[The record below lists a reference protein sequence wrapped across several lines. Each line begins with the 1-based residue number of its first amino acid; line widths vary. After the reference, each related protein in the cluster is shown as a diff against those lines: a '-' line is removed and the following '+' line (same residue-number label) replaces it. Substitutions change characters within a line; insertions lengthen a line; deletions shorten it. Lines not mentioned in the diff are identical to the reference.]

1 MGTQTS
7 GTPGGAGTPRRRHSS
22 AFKAQVALEAAK
34 GQKTLNELAAQFGVH
49 PVQIAQWK
57 RHLLEAS
64 PAAFEGGGGR
74 RERDQEALIERL
86 YRQIGQL
93 QVEVD
98 WLRKGGLS
106 RSPRSGG

>member
-1 MGTQTS
+1 MGS
-7 GTPGGAGTPRRRHSS
+7 ARRRHSGE
-22 AFKAQVALEAAK
+22 FKAKVAVEAIK
-34 GQKTLNELAAQFGVH
+34 GHKTLNELAGEFGVH

-57 RHLLEAS
+57 RQLLEAS
-64 PAAFEGGGGR
+64 PAAFEGGGDRRGR
-74 RERDQEALIERL
+74 EQEALIERL